1 MTAPA
6 RNDRSSAPGAGRTPS
21 SLTTTGRVVT
31 SYLPGEANDLL
42 GWARHREVLRR
53 FRRSHPC
60 RRFPPSRRTT
70 SSTRLAGRAAGH

>member
-1 MTAPA
+1 V
-6 RNDRSSAPGAGRTPS
+6 SGEGRTPS

-53 FRRSHPC
+53 FRRSHGPLTALWLTLATH
-60 RRFPPSRRTT
+60 RHGVALMSAPASTSGSGDPS
-70 SSTRLAGRAAGH
+70 